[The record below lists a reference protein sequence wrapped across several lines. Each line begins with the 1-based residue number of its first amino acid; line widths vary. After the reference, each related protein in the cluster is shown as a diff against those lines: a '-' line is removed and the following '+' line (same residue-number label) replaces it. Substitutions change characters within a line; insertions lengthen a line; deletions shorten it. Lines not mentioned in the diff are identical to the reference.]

1 LKPPTTKETPVKLH
15 GNAKLTPVQRRLLV
29 VGVLEEHWTFTE
41 AADALGVSERTAY
54 RWVRRWKS
62 GDHELADRSSAPK
75 HVPSRTPAKVEQLI
89 EQLRRTRMTAPKIA
103 AKLRMAVSTVCAV
116 LTRIGLNRL
125 SKLGPPEP
133 PNRYVRRR
141 PGELIHVDIK
151 QLGRFVRPG
160 HRVRGRTAKGVFAR
174 RGHGWDYVHVAV
186 DDYSR
191 VAYVEVLDTQTAD
204 DAVAFLDRAIA
215 WFADLGVRVRSVM
228 SDNGSC
234 YVSRDWAHAC
244 RRHRIKHLR
253 TRPNRPRTNG
263 KAERFIQTL
272 QREWAYAAVY
282 QTSSHRNRALHPWL
296 RFYNRKRPHGSLGH
310 QPPASRLPAAN

>member
-1 LKPPTTKETPVKLH
+1 MKLH

-29 VGVLEEHWTFTE
+29 TRVLEEHWTV
-41 AADALGVSERTAY
+41 ADVAESLGVSERTVY
-54 RWVRRWKS
+54 RWLRRWKA

-75 HVPSRTPAKVEQLI
+75 HVPGRTPVKVERLI
-89 EQLRRTRMTAPKIA
+89 ETLRRTRMSSPKIA

-116 LTRIGLNRL
+116 LDRLGLNRL
-125 SKLGPPEP
+125 SRLEPPEP

-151 QLGRFVRPG
+151 KLARFVRPG
-160 HRVRGRTAKGVFAR
+160 HRVTGRSVKGWRAQIR
-174 RGHGWDYVHVAV
+174 QGWEFVHVAV

-191 VAYVEVLDTQTAD
+191 VAYVEILPDETAAT
-204 DAVAFLDRAIA
+204 AVGFLERARQ
-215 WFADLGVRVRSVM
+215 WFAMHGVRVREVL

-234 YVSRDWAHAC
+234 YIAHDFARAC
-244 RRHRIKHLR
+244 RRLRIKHRR

-282 QTSSHRNRALHPWL
+282 QTSDHRARALPRWV
-296 RFYNRKRPHGSLGH
+296 RFYNQRRPHGSLGH
-310 QPPASRLPAAN
+310 QPPASRLPTAA